1 MTFRPLGLFRRET
14 TSHVSM
20 REDARIMAAVE
31 LIRAKACN
39 GLGVERVVAAVHSSR
54 RFAEKLFREVTG
66 SSILEEIR
74 RVRFDAA
81 KVLLSST
88 RCTLPQVAKR
98 VGYSS
103 VPTFCREFKEMTGHT
118 PGVWRLQAATAG
130 SAFLV

>member
-1 MTFRPLGLFRRET
+1 
-14 TSHVSM
+14 
-20 REDARIMAAVE
+20 MAAVE
-31 LIRAKACN
+31 LIRAKACS

-88 RCTLPQVAKR
+88 RCTLPQIAKR
-98 VGYSS
+98 IGYSS
-103 VPTFCREFKEMTGHT
+103 VPTFCREFKNLTGHT
-118 PGVWRLQAATAG
+118 PGVWREYIGVQKG
-130 SAFLV
+130 